1 MNLKSTRSGFGD
13 CLVELGSKQDDIV
26 VITADLRGSTKVK
39 EFAQKFPKKFYDVG
53 VAEQNLASVA
63 AGLALSGKKVFATSF
78 ACFSP
83 ALNWAQIRQ
92 SICYNGLNVVIVGSH
107 GGLATGPDGATHQ
120 SLEDV
125 ALMNVLP
132 NMTIVAPADYEQ
144 AYLATKALYNLKTP
158 SYLRLA
164 RPVNIS
170 FSQLNIEIEEGF
182 NLGKA
187 QKIKSGRKAT
197 LIGYGPILPEILSML
212 SARKLNTLDIFNVHT
227 LKPFDFTAISK
238 SLQKTKRLI
247 VLEDHQKIGGL
258 GSIVSYE
265 LVKEGIKCDLKHL
278 AVDGQFGC
286 SARNHKSLWK
296 KLIDSLEILV

>member
-1 MNLKSTRSGFGD
+1 MNLRSTRSGFGD
-13 CLVELGSKQDDIV
+13 CLVELGNEQNNIA
-26 VITADLRGSTKVK
+26 VITADLRSSTKVR
-39 EFAQKFPKKFYDVG
+39 EFAQKFPKKFFDVG
-53 VAEQNLASVA
+53 VAEQNLIGVA
-63 AGLALSGKKVFATSF
+63 AGLALYGKKVFATSF

-83 ALNWAQIRQ
+83 AINWAQIRQ
-92 SICYNGLNVVIVGSH
+92 SICYNGLDVVVVGSH

-120 SLEDV
+120 SLEDI

-132 NMTIVAPADYEQ
+132 NMTIIAPADYEQ
-144 AYLATKALYNLKTP
+144 AYAATRALFNLKTP

-170 FSQLNIEIEEGF
+170 FSQLKIEIEEDF
-182 NLGKA
+182 NLGKT
-187 QKIKSGRKAT
+187 QKIKSGSKTT
-197 LIGYGPILPEILSML
+197 LIGYGPILPEVLSML
-212 SARKLNTLDIFNVHT
+212 SPRKLNTLDIFNVHT
-227 LKPFDFTAISK
+227 LKPFDFKPILK
-238 SLQKTKRLI
+238 SVQKTKRLM

-265 LVKEGIKCDLKHL
+265 LAKEGIKCDFKHM

-296 KLIDSLEILV
+296 KMIDSLEELI